1 MKIITIIPAFNEE
14 ATIKTVIQEVKMN
27 EGVDIIVVNDGSKD
41 RTSELAHDTGVAV
54 IDFPKNK
61 GIGKA
66 MQAGYQY
73 AVEHDYDI
81 AIQVDAD
88 GQHDI
93 KKLPE
98 LISKIKDGENDMV
111 IGSRYV
117 TKTKYVSSFFRY
129 LGIKYCSFLMHLLHG
144 IKIKDPTSGFR
155 AVNRKVMQHYIMC
168 YLDDYPEV
176 PALSYLLHRS
186 YKICE
191 IPVEMRKRQG
201 GKSSIS
207 FADSFIYFIKVTGI
221 CIKGYMN
228 VNKERRKEKWTMN

>member
-1 MKIITIIPAFNEE
+1 MKVIAIIPAFNEE
-14 ATIKTVIQEVKMN
+14 ATIKTVIQEIKQN
-27 EGVDIIVVNDGSKD
+27 EGIDIIVINDGSKD
-41 RTSELAHDTGVAV
+41 RTSALASDTGVTV

-73 AVEHDYDI
+73 AVEHGYGI

-88 GQHDI
+88 GQHDT

-98 LISKIKDGENDMV
+98 LISKIRDDKYDMV

-117 TKTKYVSSFFRY
+117 VKTKYVSSFFRY
-129 LGIKYCSFLMHLLHG
+129 LGIKYCSLIIFILHR
-144 IKIKDPTSGFR
+144 IRIKDPTSGFR
-155 AVNRKVMQHYIMC
+155 AVNRKIMQHYLMC
-168 YLDDYPEV
+168 YIDDYPEV
-176 PALSYLLHRS
+176 PSLSYLLHHY

-207 FADSFIYFIKVTGI
+207 FADSFVYFIKVTCA
-221 CIKGYMN
+221 CIKGFIN
-228 VNKERRKEKWTMN
+228 IRKAKKKGKQKNG